1 MTKPTEEVP
10 APEASDFDPTAP
22 MPPLKTWSHLAKQRR
37 RPSEYE
43 VVSTNLLWSTDGDM
57 PWALNPEIPLNK
69 WYLSYR
75 NGSPL
80 RHDDWDGFRD
90 PDQLVYRTYNILQDG
105 QETYVDGLLDEFSD
119 KQHDK
124 GLDAD
129 WIAQLARLYTPGRY
143 LIHSV
148 QMASAYLVQIVPAST
163 IENCAMLQSA
173 DQLRW
178 VSRIAYRTKE
188 LSYSWPDT
196 GFGAAESTAWEQER
210 AWLGFRE
217 LMEKVLCAYDWG
229 EHFVALQLVAKP
241 AIDEAF
247 LRQLGT
253 AAQRNGDTL
262 LGLLLAAQMTD
273 SDRSRRWTRALA
285 DYAAQSDGNRALMAE
300 WIAKWEPLGD
310 QAIEAFCAELPDNP
324 EAAREARRAVREFRA
339 NCGFDA

>member
-1 MTKPTEEVP
+1 MSEPSDEVP
-10 APEASDFDPTAP
+10 APEADEFDPTAP

-69 WYLSYR
+69 WYLKYR

-105 QETYVDGLLDEFSD
+105 QETYVDGLLGEFSE

-124 GLDAD
+124 GLDAA
-129 WIAQLARLYTPGRY
+129 WVSALARLYTPARY
-143 LIHSV
+143 LLHSV
-148 QMASAYLVQIVPAST
+148 QMAAAYLVQIVPAST

-173 DQLRW
+173 DQMRW

-188 LSYSWPDT
+188 LSYSWPDARFVA
-196 GFGAAESTAWEQER
+196 GERAAWEQER

-247 LRQLGT
+247 LRQLGI

-262 LGLLLAAQMTD
+262 LGLLLAAQMAD
-273 SDRSRRWTRALA
+273 SDRSRRWTRALV
-285 DYAAQSDGNRALMAE
+285 DYAAQTDGNRALMAE

-310 QAIEAFCAELPDNP
+310 QAIEAYCTELPDNP
-324 EAAREARRAVREFRA
+324 EAAREARRAVGEFRA
-339 NCGFDA
+339 SCGFDA